1 MTKRIVILPGDG
13 IGPEI
18 IMQAVMVLHEIGDK
32 FDHGFIIDEQMIGE
46 VALET
51 ENCSLP
57 DKTIEKCKQAD
68 AVLLGAVGGDPNINR
83 WADHPTGDRPEKGLL
98 KIRKE
103 LNLFSNLRPAILY
116 PELSQACPLKESIVG
131 DSMDIMIVRELTS
144 GIYFGKKSRFTDEEN
159 DEYSYATDE
168 MFYSKQEIRRIL
180 KTGFEIAMKRNKNV
194 VVVDKANV
202 LETSKLWREI
212 TTEVAKDFPN
222 IKYSHMYVDNA
233 AMQLVVNP
241 KQFDVI
247 ITTNMFGDIL
257 SDEASMITGSI
268 GMLPSAS
275 LGETKLGLYEPS
287 HGSAPDI
294 AGEDIANPIATIL
307 SVAMMCR
314 YSFDMEKEAQ
324 AIETAVKNVLAEG
337 YRTKDIFTEGCK
349 LVGTTEMGEAICE
362 RIINNE

>member
-18 IMQAVMVLHEIGDK
+18 VMQAVMVLHEIGDK
-32 FDHGFIIDEQMIGE
+32 FNHGFIIDEQMIGE
-46 VALET
+46 VALDAEG
-51 ENCSLP
+51 CSLP
-57 DKTIEKCKQAD
+57 DKTIAKCKQAD

-83 WADHPTGDRPEKGLL
+83 WKNHPTGDRPEKGLL

-116 PELSQACPLKESIVG
+116 SELKDASPLKAEIIG
-131 DSMDIMIVRELTS
+131 DNLDVMIVRELTS
-144 GIYFGKKSRFTDEEN
+144 GIYFGKKSRVTDAEN
-159 DEYSYATDE
+159 DEETYATDE
-168 MFYSKQEIRRIL
+168 LFYSKKEIRRIL
-180 KTGFEIAMKRNKNV
+180 KTGFEIATKRNNNV

-202 LETSKLWREI
+202 LESSKLWREV
-212 TTEVAKDFPN
+212 TAEVANDFPSVT
-222 IKYSHMYVDNA
+222 YSHMYVDNA

-275 LGETKLGLYEPS
+275 LGETTLGLYEPS

-307 SVAMMCR
+307 SVAMMFR
-314 YSFDMEKEAQ
+314 YSFSMEAEAA
-324 AIETAVKNVLAEG
+324 AIEAAVGKVLADG
-337 YRTKDIFTEGCK
+337 YRTKDIYTDGFK
-349 LVGTTEMGEAICE
+349 LVGTSQMGELICE
-362 RIINNE
+362 RIVNNG